1 MFKKVL
7 LSSSVF
13 FGLLLFVM
21 AEECFAD
28 ASAYFEQATSYYEAG
43 EYGKARELYQY
54 VLDNWPEDANY
65 AIWSQT
71 LVALSNI
78 DVGQMEAADAA
89 IDKLRTEF
97 SDNEHIAEVVHHI
110 AYHYLTLKEY
120 EKAKQ
125 LYQYVLDHWPD
136 DDSCA
141 IWSQTGVAMSS
152 ISLGDTEA
160 ADAAGAKLLNKF
172 SDNRHIAEEVHHLAW
187 HCRYQAGDHQRAIQF
202 YQYVLDRWPGDH
214 KYAIWSQSGLALS
227 YIDLGNTEGA
237 QAAVDKLLTDFSGNE
252 HLPEEVHHIAYHYR
266 TLKEHEKAKQFY
278 QYILDHWP
286 GDDKYAIWSQS
297 GVALSYIDLG
307 NTEAAQAAVDKLL
320 TDFSGNDRI
329 AEQVHN
335 IAYHYR
341 ELKKYEKAKQLY
353 QYVLD
358 HWPDSNPYAM
368 WSQTG
373 VGVSNAALG
382 DDPNAQLVIDS
393 LITDFHDHPDLFGAI
408 SRIEEGYYIKIL
420 SAEPPISEDYYRNPI
435 KLWEKVM
442 SKFPDFFYDD
452 PDLYYFIADCYRHL
466 DEYEKAIEYCQ
477 KTINSW
483 PDYHY
488 AWYTQFLIGNCYEWL
503 RYSGRLP
510 KSKANQ
516 LIEQAYTAV
525 IEKYPNC
532 SLAKEAR
539 LRLRQL
545 NFEGVK

>member
-13 FGLLLFVM
+13 FGLLFFVM

-78 DVGQMEAADAA
+78 DVGQMEAADVA

-110 AYHYLTLKEY
+110 AFHCLTSKKY
-120 EKAKQ
+120 EKARE

-187 HCRYQAGDHQRAIQF
+187 HCRYIAGDHTRALQY
-202 YQYVLDRWPGDH
+202 YQHVLDHWPGDE
-214 KYAIWSQSGLALS
+214 KYAIWSQGGLALS
-227 YIDLGNTEGA
+227 YIDLGNSAAA
-237 QAAVDKLLTDFSGNE
+237 QTAIDKLFAEFSGNE
-252 HLPEEVHHIAYHYR
+252 RLAEAVDKIAYHYR
-266 TLKEHEKAKQFY
+266 ELKEHEKATQYY

-286 GDDKYAIWSQS
+286 GSKYAMWSQT
-297 GVALSYIDLG
+297 GLALLHIDLG
-307 NTEAAQAAVDKLL
+307 NSAVAEATIDKLL
-320 TDFSGNDRI
+320 SDFSGN
-329 AEQVHN
+329 EGLVEEVHH

-358 HWPDSNPYAM
+358 HWPDADPYAI
-368 WSQTG
+368 WSQSG
-373 VGVSNAALG
+373 VGASNAALG
-382 DDPNAQLVIDS
+382 NDAAVEAVIDG
-393 LITDFHDHPDLFGAI
+393 L
-408 SRIEEGYYIKIL
+408 
-420 SAEPPISEDYYRNPI
+420 
-435 KLWEKVM
+435 
-442 SKFPDFFYDD
+442 
-452 PDLYYFIADCYRHL
+452 IADFSDDAGLPAAVAGIAEQYYNRALQMESEELASQAQNHFQKAIAIYKIVADELPNSGDATPEACCLVGVCYRKL
-466 DEYEKAIEYCQ
+466 SEYEKSIEYYQ
-477 KTINSW
+477 KVVD
-483 PDYHY
+483 DYPTYHLTWH
-488 AWYTQFLIGNCYEWL
+488 ALFMVGRNYEDL
-503 RYSGRLP
+503 KESGVISESEVNA
-510 KSKANQ
+510 KIKAAYEQ
-516 LIEQAYTAV
+516 LL
-525 IEKYPNC
+525 EKYPDC
-532 SLAKEAR
+532 KAAKIAR
-539 LRLRQL
+539 RWLSRYSS
-545 NFEGVK
+545 E